1 MVNQEF
7 QELKRQW
14 GVNSTERARII
25 KEMRDNLLK
34 RNSGSEKYSF
44 EYIQQGVVI
53 SILDCEVEEL
63 LKIDGDMN
71 PQGK

>member
-14 GVNSTERARII
+14 GVNSTERARIT
-25 KEMRDNLLK
+25 KEMRENLLK

>member
-25 KEMRDNLLK
+25 KEMRENLLK

>member
-25 KEMRDNLLK
+25 KEMRENLLK

-63 LKIDGDMN
+63 LQIDGDMN